1 MAITI
6 EQQPRRVDSTGYV
19 APNAAYTNLLYVLSS
34 SNATQPQFRYVT
46 TISEGGTDLTT
57 IKTYPNETN
66 NAVIDAAPIL
76 QSYLGYDK
84 YWKLSGSADPVLS
97 KKLFAFDFG
106 EEYGTSISSSTTTYT
121 GSAGTET
128 HIIPARVYKN
138 SNTYD
143 FQWERFSKIQNSGL
157 SNEHEYMT
165 NDPAALSNN
174 LVPNGPYGVTLNN
187 QDYQT
192 STIWHDGFGLNPFTS
207 SIDIEASYLENGVS
221 SNRGA
226 FKIILRP
233 DFPTN
238 DTTCQTIGI
247 GPQNLMD
254 LVSTSGPYAG
264 QTFQQIQQTYGLNN
278 YYTTSDLGG
287 IEFLI
292 NDQWDGIINSSTN
305 LWRRNF
311 NQQCPV
317 DEYTRFAWINPY
329 GFWDYYNVYNP
340 LKKSIEVDRSFYH
353 KPFVSYN
360 QTLSSYNLSNRGNTQ
375 YNTNY
380 KDIFTINTEYIERPV
395 SNWLS
400 EMFESPEVYIQE
412 TEYGIS
418 GSQSYIGES
427 KTFFTP
433 INIMNK
439 SSRWQLTGNREKLF
453 QYTIQFHY
461 SNERNS
467 R

>member
-6 EQQPRRVDSTGYV
+6 KQQPRRVDSSGYI

-106 EEYGTSISSSTTTYT
+106 EEYGTSISSSTTIYT
-121 GSAGTET
+121 GSAATSAS
-128 HIIPARVYKN
+128 IIPARVYKN

-143 FQWERFSKIQNSGL
+143 FQWERFAKVTASGTN
-157 SNEHEYMT
+157 NEHEYMT
-165 NDPAALSNN
+165 NNPAALSKDA
-174 LVPNGPYGVTLNN
+174 LPNGPYGVTLNN

-192 STIWHDGFGLNPFTS
+192 STIWYDGLTNAFTS
-207 SIDIEASYLENGVS
+207 SIGIQASYLENGVKS
-221 SNRGA
+221 DRGTWWVT
-226 FKIILRP
+226 LRP
-233 DFPTN
+233 AFPTY
-238 DTTCQTIGI
+238 DVTCQTIGI

-254 LVSTSGPYAG
+254 LVSPIGPYMG
-264 QTFQQIQQTYGLNN
+264 QTFRQVQEAEGINN
-278 YYTTSDLGG
+278 YYTSGDVGG

-292 NDQWDGIINSSTN
+292 NDQWDGIINSSTTTGGS
-305 LWRRNF
+305 WRRNF

-340 LKKSIEVDRSFYH
+340 LKKSIEIDRSFYH

-360 QTLSSYNLSNRGNTQ
+360 ETLSSYNLSNRGNTQ
-375 YNTNY
+375 YNANY
-380 KDIFTINTEYIERPV
+380 KDIFTINTEYVRRPV

-400 EMFESPEVYIQE
+400 EMFESPEVYIQQ
-412 TEYGIS
+412 TNNGN
-418 GSQSYIGES
+418 
-427 KTFFTP
+427 TFFTP
-433 INIMNK
+433 INIMNN
-439 SSRWQLTGNREKLF
+439 SSRWQLTGSREKLF
-453 QYTIQFHY
+453 QYTIQFNY